1 LHHFGKKSEID
12 ALSLFFLWRAGGK
25 MQGGPLPLIKNKKMN
40 GSCFLFCCQSS
51 NYVQEG
57 APTMDKV
64 SAETFESIYYEYSD
78 KIYGYIFMYVNNK
91 EIAEDL
97 TQDTFIKAYKNF
109 HQFNGESHIFTWLV
123 RISRNVAIDYLRKRN
138 RFKFFS
144 IEKYQFDS
152 GHDTPVEIMVKGE
165 KTARLYD
172 AIHAL
177 KLSYQEVLILR
188 KIKEFSIRET
198 AQVLG
203 WNENKVKITTSRA
216 MAALKKEMEKRG
228 DTLEGVI

>member
-1 LHHFGKKSEID
+1 
-12 ALSLFFLWRAGGK
+12 
-25 MQGGPLPLIKNKKMN
+25 
-40 GSCFLFCCQSS
+40 
-51 NYVQEG
+51 VQEG
-57 APTMDKV
+57 APTMNKV
-64 SAETFESIYYEYSD
+64 SAEMFESIYYEYSD
-78 KIYGYIFMYVNNK
+78 KIYGYIFMYVNSK

-97 TQDTFIKAYKNF
+97 TQDTFIKAYKNW

-123 RISRNVAIDYLRKRN
+123 RISRNVAIDYIRKRN

-172 AIHAL
+172 AIHSL

-188 KIKEFSIRET
+188 KIKEFSIKET
-198 AQVLG
+198 AQILG